1 MRAGD
6 WEGAFDEA
14 RATEEAAAAHHEE
27 RAALLRARLE
37 SGLRKV
43 GKAPSPPPSLIAA
56 SRVKLS
62 KLH

>member
-37 SGLRKV
+37 SGMRKV
-43 GKAPSPPPSLIAA
+43 SFPTPFTVLPRSTKAL
-56 SRVKLS
+56 K
-62 KLH
+62 

>member
-14 RATEEAAAAHHEE
+14 RAAEEAAAARHEE

-37 SGLRKV
+37 TGLRKV
-43 GKAPSPPPSLIAA
+43 SAA
-56 SRVKLS
+56 VP
-62 KLH
+62 

>member
-14 RATEEAAAAHHEE
+14 RAAEEAAAARHEE

-37 SGLRKV
+37 TGLRKV
-43 GKAPSPPPSLIAA
+43 RSLLCCVDRPPYLKTVA
-56 SRVKLS
+56 
-62 KLH
+62 